1 MTGRDTAPQR
11 SWTPL
16 GRRLGITTTAAQR
29 EQLLAA
35 IERMSWN
42 ENTASPAWRCGPAR
56 RAVVAAIFNGRLD
69 HLRQVGEIALGRGRQ
84 LIGLRDSH
92 GTCSYVL
99 EQDTPGADS
108 WLSEAV
114 FVLVE
119 YPSSRQRAW
128 VA

>member
-1 MTGRDTAPQR
+1 MTGRDTPR
-11 SWTPL
+11 ELSWTPL
-16 GRRLGITTTAAQR
+16 GRRLGITATAAQR
-29 EQLLAA
+29 ERLLTA
-35 IERMSWN
+35 IHRMSWT
-42 ENTASPAWRCGPAR
+42 ENLASPAWRRRPAP

-69 HLRQVGEIALGRGRQ
+69 QLRQVGEVAIGPGRQ

-92 GTCSYVL
+92 GTCSYVV

-108 WLSEAV
+108 WLSEAI

-119 YPSSRQRAW
+119 YPSSEQRAY